1 MCFPHLRKREVMD
14 SPSKAKTASS
24 AKSKPKKRYVKPEL
38 KKIPPSTA
46 KAILEEKA
54 RGDSSAEK
62 MLSTSDELGEKQR
75 CRYPHGRQHE
85 CPGEWYLDGK
95 CDNNR

>member
-1 MCFPHLRKREVMD
+1 MD
-14 SPSKAKTASS
+14 LPSKAKTASS

-38 KKIPPSTA
+38 KRIPPSTA

-62 MLSTSDELGEKQR
+62 MLRHIRRAGGEGSNSVESAQV
-75 CRYPHGRQHE
+75 
-85 CPGEWYLDGK
+85 
-95 CDNNR
+95 